1 MVPVPEESAP
11 PLFDIGAT
19 LGVLWARKV
28 VVLGIALAVLLAA
41 MAYLSVTKP
50 IYTATATILL
60 DPRDSRAT
68 GFDTVL
74 PGIGADS
81 AAIASQV
88 SVIAS
93 TDLLGAVFDEQGLA
107 TDPELTRLGLIS
119 RLLGRSPPNRE
130 AAFANFRSR
139 VVVEREGL
147 TYVIDI
153 SFKSTDRDKAA
164 RIVNAIVAGYK
175 ATLSGEKE
183 GANSKANDLLT
194 GKVGELQKGVSAAE
208 LAVQN
213 FKFQNHIFDASA
225 GGSLQSQIDQFSTQ
239 LVAAQD
245 QADQADVK
253 YRQAVAAGTGP
264 EGLAR
269 LSKILSS
276 NTTDKLRDDYNQRAA
291 ALANS
296 RVVLGPKHPTI
307 ARLSAELAGIRDLMS
322 SEAARITEELKAQ
335 RDITAQN
342 VTQIQGKL
350 DGLRQ
355 RGNESDL
362 AQVQLRQLQRQADAA
377 RAVLDDFLKR
387 SQETLHMEG
396 MQISQLRVIS
406 DAVPPLQATWP
417 KPTLVLLASTVLGF
431 MLGCAVAL
439 LIGAPKPVSA
449 GRPTESSSRRGVS
462 LGRLPK
468 PALLFTRN
476 RKLADFGTFKIPAAS
491 DDQSPQGSVLTVRP
505 DGPRPETV
513 EFLQSVDRLVGE
525 VRGRLQGTAKPFV
538 LRVSA
543 MRDGPERRLAAL
555 MLGMGLDRARQ
566 RVLVIDVAAPQP
578 PATRRNGDPLASALP
593 FTDRSSS
600 LRTISVKADAMDAKA
615 SAHIDDILG
624 RLLMRSGGAVDFLL
638 VIDRALDEPDYAPA
652 LASRA
657 DLSVFAFGTAE
668 WNSSAASRL
677 RRQLPAAAFDK
688 SATLVVEVDAAQ
700 PARSGAR
707 SRETAVSSLHS
718 RHLAAVRG

>member
-1 MVPVPEESAP
+1 MVPVTEESAP

-19 LGVLWARKV
+19 LGVLWARKL

-41 MAYLSVTKP
+41 LAYLSVTKP
-50 IYTATATILL
+50 VYTATATILL
-60 DPRDSRAT
+60 DPRDSHAT

-74 PGIGADS
+74 SGIGADS

-93 TDLLGAVFDEQGLA
+93 TDLLSDVFNEEGLA

-119 RLLGRSPPNRE
+119 RLLGRSPPNRD

-194 GKVGELQKGVSAAE
+194 GKVGELQKAVSAAE
-208 LAVQN
+208 MAVQN

-291 ALANS
+291 AMANS

-307 ARLSAELAGIRDLMS
+307 ARLSAELAGIRELMS
-322 SEAARITEELKAQ
+322 SEAVRITEELKAQ
-335 RDITAQN
+335 RDIAAQN
-342 VTQIQGKL
+342 VGQIQAKL
-350 DGLRQ
+350 DELRQ
-355 RGNESDL
+355 RGNVSDL

-417 KPTLVLLASTVLGF
+417 KPTLVLMASTVLGF
-431 MLGCAVAL
+431 MLGCAIAL
-439 LIGAPKPVSA
+439 LMGPPKPVSA
-449 GRPTESSSRRGVS
+449 GRPAEPSSRRGVS

-468 PALLFTRN
+468 PAMLFARN
-476 RKLADFGTFKIPAAS
+476 RNLADFGTFKVPAAS
-491 DDQSPQGSVLTVRP
+491 SHPPQGSVLAAGP
-505 DGPRPETV
+505 DDLRPENI
-513 EFLQSVDRLVGE
+513 EFLKSVDRLVAE
-525 VRGRLQGTAKPFV
+525 VSGKLQGTAKPFV

-543 MRDGPERRLAAL
+543 LRDGPERRLAAL
-555 MLGMGLDRARQ
+555 MVGMGLERARQ
-566 RVLVIDVAAPQP
+566 RVLVIDVAAPQSQ
-578 PATRRNGDPLASALP
+578 ASRRNGDPLASALP
-593 FTDRSSS
+593 FTDRSSG
-600 LRTISVKADAMDAKA
+600 LRMISVKADAMDATA
-615 SAHIDDILG
+615 TAHIDDTLG

-657 DLSVFAFGTAE
+657 DLSVFAFGPAE
-668 WNSSAASRL
+668 WKSGAASRL
-677 RRQLPAAAFDK
+677 GRQLPAAAFDN
-688 SATLVVEVDAAQ
+688 SATLVIEIDAAQ
-700 PARSGAR
+700 PTRGGAR
-707 SRETAVSSLHS
+707 ARETAAASSNS
-718 RHLAAVRG
+718 RHLAAMRG